1 MQFHGRRLELA
12 CANLRHDQQRFV
24 DGVLD
29 QHLVFAA
36 RTVQHEI
43 GHLLLQ
49 TQRARMADADAQPP
63 VILCAERGGDV
74 LQAIVPTGRAALF
87 EARDAGHQIELVV
100 HHQHLV
106 GRDLVEARQPADRLA
121 GTVHIGLRLQQPD
134 LVAADG
140 RLGDQ
145 RVETR
150 LALQAR
156 VGQAVGQVVDQPEA
170 GVVAGLFV
178 FGAGIAEADDQTY
191 GHMRFQI
198 EKNPRLQKA
207 RARVLQF
214 RNRITTAADYFLALA
229 AGLASA
235 AGAAGAAAASADTWP
250 AGTEAVAMVR
260 FEPWVTAVTPAGST
274 SSPMCSEWPTSMFDR
289 STVMNSGRSFGRHDT
304 SISLAT
310 WLMVAPC
317 SLTAGETSALAKCRA
332 TFMWILV
339 LASTRWKSACRTS
352 CLNAW
357 TWKSRSS
364 TCWVT
369 PSISRSRIDEW
380 KTSFFSAWYRALW
393 SSEIFTGASA
403 PP

>member
-1 MQFHGRRLELA
+1 M
-12 CANLRHDQQRFV
+12 
-24 DGVLD
+24 
-29 QHLVFAA
+29 
-36 RTVQHEI
+36 T
-43 GHLLLQ
+43 
-49 TQRARMADADAQPP
+49 DADAQPP
-63 VILCAERGGDV
+63 VILRAERGGDV
-74 LQAIVPTGRAALF
+74 LQAVVAARRAALLQ
-87 EARDAGHQIELVV
+87 ARDAGHQIELVV
-100 HHQHLV
+100 HHQHFV
-106 GRDLVEARQPADRLA
+106 RRDLVETGQSADRLA
-121 GTVHIGLRLQQPD
+121 GAVHKRLRLQQPHF
-134 LVAADG
+134 LAGDG
-140 RLGDQ
+140 RLGEQ
-145 RVETR
+145 RIEAA

-156 VGQAVGQVVDQPEA
+156 AGQAVGQIVDQPEA

-191 GHMRFQI
+191 GHGLLS
-198 EKNPRLQKA
+198 NQKKTPA
-207 RARVLQF
+207 RKKAWTRVFQF
-214 RNRITTAADYFLALA
+214 RNRITAAADYFLALA